1 MPTVVVIGAGIS
13 GLACAR
19 TVADLAPSAE
29 IRVLEAGAR
38 AGGLVGSHHER
49 GFTCEIGPTGFLNV
63 HPSTLALALR
73 VGLEAELVTG
83 REIVRRRYVLHRGG
97 LRRFP
102 DSPGTFLSSDLL
114 GWRGKLRMLAEPLV
128 PRVRAIG
135 AGSDDETVGH
145 FARRRLGREAAELI
159 VGPVVAG
166 IYAGDPERLAVRSAM
181 PQLAACEANGRSLL
195 RGFLEARREPDAG
208 DSVGPAAIGR
218 RRLVSLRGGLGR
230 LTEALARSLDGAIAY
245 DSPVLGVI
253 REGNEWIVEVGG
265 GSPRLVRAD
274 AVACAVPAAQAAAI
288 LHALPSEVRRAVGAI
303 PSVPLASVAL
313 GFREADVPH
322 ALDAFG
328 YLAAAADAGS
338 VLGVY
343 FSTSMFPG
351 RSPEGYVLLQAILG
365 GARDPDACER
375 SDDESIDATCRQ
387 LRVAL
392 GVTSAPVFARVF
404 RHRLGLPQY
413 EVGHGRV
420 VRALEDSCAR
430 LPGLHVLG
438 NAFRGVGINACTADA
453 ERVAQA
459 IASRVRAGTTSA
471 AGTMTTA
478 M

>member
-19 TVADLAPSAE
+19 SIADLAPSAQLH
-29 IRVLEAGAR
+29 VLEAGAR

-49 GFTCEIGPTGFLNV
+49 GFTCETGPTGFLNV

-73 VGLEAELVTG
+73 VGLEQELVTG
-83 REIVRRRYVLHRGG
+83 CEAVRRRYVLHRGR

-114 GWRGKLRMLAEPLV
+114 SWRGKLRMLAEPLV
-128 PRVRAIG
+128 PRVG
-135 AGSDDETVGH
+135 ATGVGSADETVGH
-145 FARRRLGREAAELI
+145 FARRRLGREAAALI

-181 PQLAACEANGRSLL
+181 PQLAACEAKGRSLL
-195 RGFLEARREPDAG
+195 RGFLESRREPDAG

-218 RRLVSLRGGLGR
+218 RRLVSLRDGLGR
-230 LTEALARSLDGAIAY
+230 LTDALARSLDAAIAY
-245 DSPVLGVI
+245 DSPALRVMQDGH
-253 REGNEWIVEVGG
+253 EWIVEVGG
-265 GSPRLVRAD
+265 ARPCVLRAD
-274 AVACAVPAAQAAAI
+274 AVACAVPAAQASSI
-288 LHALPSEVRRAVGAI
+288 LHALPDDVRHAVAAI

-322 ALDAFG
+322 SLDAFG
-328 YLAAAADAGS
+328 YLAAAGDAGS

-351 RSPEGYVLLQAILG
+351 RGPEGYVLLQAILG
-365 GARDPDACER
+365 GTRDPGACEK
-375 SDDESIDATCRQ
+375 SDDELIDATCRQ
-387 LRVAL
+387 LRIAV

-420 VRALEDSCAR
+420 VRALEEACAR

-453 ERVAQA
+453 ERTAQA
-459 IASRVRAGTTSA
+459 IAGEICAARASA
-471 AGTMTTA
+471 VGTMTTA
-478 M
+478 T